1 MDARVSHRVT
11 EGADKMGGGSD
22 VGLMHHQLD
31 PERGRIVTFQ
41 SRGAQLSIPSNEIV
55 CKMQAIPLHPQDAA
69 MPAPPM

>member
-1 MDARVSHRVT
+1 
-11 EGADKMGGGSD
+11 
-22 VGLMHHQLD
+22 MHHQLD